1 LDDGK
6 PIWPDHDPVA
16 SGSGARYRSIVP
28 APIPIPSSADV
39 PEVVLQRHDDGG
51 RMRVTACYSTGRT
64 QTGLL
69 RGLDGDERR
78 IVISCP
84 WGQDPARTVAA
95 IWDQLTPAEQVE
107 VAEAFGLGQQQP

>member
-1 LDDGK
+1 MDSGN
-6 PIWPDHDPVA
+6 PSPDRLPTHDPAA
-16 SGSGARYRSIVP
+16 SSMP
-28 APIPIPSSADV
+28 WIPIPSSADV

-69 RGLDGDERR
+69 RGLDGDQRR

-95 IWDQLTPAEQVE
+95 IWNQLTPAEQVE
-107 VAEAFGLGQQQP
+107 VAAAFGLGPQEA

>member
-1 LDDGK
+1 MAKPTAGDDRLDHE
-6 PIWPDHDPVA
+6 PAASSMPHIPLPD
-16 SGSGARYRSIVP
+16 
-28 APIPIPSSADV
+28 SADAC
-39 PEVVLQRHDDGG
+39 EVVLQRHKDGG

-69 RGLDGDERR
+69 RGLDGDQRR

-95 IWDQLTPAEQVE
+95 IWNQLTPAEQVE
-107 VAEAFGLGQQQP
+107 VAAAFGLGPQEA